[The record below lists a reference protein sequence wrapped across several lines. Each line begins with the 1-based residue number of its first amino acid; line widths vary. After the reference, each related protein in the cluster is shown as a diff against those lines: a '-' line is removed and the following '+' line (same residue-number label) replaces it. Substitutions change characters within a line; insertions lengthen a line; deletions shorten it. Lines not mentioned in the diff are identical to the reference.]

1 MSVDHALVC
10 HKGRYTISH
19 HNAVQDLT
27 ETLPREVSP
36 STMTEPSLQ
45 PLGGEGL
52 NLLSANR
59 DQEARLD
66 IKASGF

>member
-1 MSVDHALVC
+1 MPLYATREDILSLTIMQSRTSQKLCREKYVC
-10 HKGRYTISH
+10 
-19 HNAVQDLT
+19 
-27 ETLPREVSP
+27 P